1 MMTRWGQDLLED
13 SSWLQEYPRPQMQRR
28 QWVNLN
34 GFWQYAITSK
44 TLGCPSKWDGEI
56 RVPFCVESL
65 LSKVQQSV
73 NENQRLWYRRQFQI
87 EALAQRTLLHFG
99 AVDYECSIWVN
110 GGLVGGHVGGSTA
123 FSLDI
128 SEFLVAGVNE
138 LVLAVTDPTSASD
151 QPRGKQHLNPNGIW
165 YTPVTG
171 IWQTVWMEQVPLAHH
186 IEALKITPAEQCDA
200 VEVVAFLH
208 RPSRN
213 PRLAVECTVR
223 LHGEVVAKTMGRAN
237 RKVVVPLPDVQLWSP
252 ENPVL
257 YDLNVRLIPVINPL
271 PEKNDQQQPAQLV
284 RDTPLRGSV
293 EASLYQAA
301 QPSGEA
307 IDEVDSYFGMRQISV
322 GPHPTGGQPTMLLN
336 GKPLFHLGTLDQGWW
351 PDGLLT
357 PPGDDAILFEL
368 NYLKAAGF
376 NTVRKHIKVE
386 SARYYYH
393 CDRLGLLVWQDMPSG
408 FIPSQFVAPN
418 DEDEDQRS
426 PRSTILFTNEL
437 QEMILQLSHHPSIV
451 MWVLHNE
458 GWGQFDTHR
467 LTQIIRGLDAARLIN
482 STSGWL
488 DVGAGDLIDIH
499 DYTSEPLPPEA
510 DGQRALVIGEYG
522 GVGWPVAGHLW
533 NPEMRNWGYQ
543 TFHSSAEAQQ
553 AYVKATTAVLQMR
566 EANGLS
572 GAIYTQTSDVE
583 GEVNGLLTYDR
594 ALKKFDS
601 DWLKQINTAGDGS

>member
-1 MMTRWGQDLLED
+1 M
-13 SSWLQEYPRPQMQRR
+13 
-28 QWVNLN
+28 
-34 GFWQYAITSK
+34 
-44 TLGCPSKWDGEI
+44 
-56 RVPFCVESL
+56 
-65 LSKVQQSV
+65 
-73 NENQRLWYRRQFQI
+73 
-87 EALAQRTLLHFG
+87 
-99 AVDYECSIWVN
+99 
-110 GGLVGGHVGGSTA
+110 
-123 FSLDI
+123 
-128 SEFLVAGVNE
+128 
-138 LVLAVTDPTSASD
+138 
-151 QPRGKQHLNPNGIW
+151 
-165 YTPVTG
+165 
-171 IWQTVWMEQVPLAHH
+171 
-186 IEALKITPAEQCDA
+186 
-200 VEVVAFLH
+200 
-208 RPSRN
+208 
-213 PRLAVECTVR
+213 
-223 LHGEVVAKTMGRAN
+223 
-237 RKVVVPLPDVQLWSP
+237 
-252 ENPVL
+252 
-257 YDLNVRLIPVINPL
+257 
-271 PEKNDQQQPAQLV
+271 
-284 RDTPLRGSV
+284 
-293 EASLYQAA
+293 
-301 QPSGEA
+301 
-307 IDEVDSYFGMRQISV
+307 
-322 GPHPTGGQPTMLLN
+322 
-336 GKPLFHLGTLDQGWW
+336 
-351 PDGLLT
+351 
-357 PPGDDAILFEL
+357 

-408 FIPSQFVAPN
+408 FIPAQFVAPN
-418 DEDEDQRS
+418 DEDEDQRA

-467 LTQIIRGLDAARLIN
+467 LTQIIRGLDATRLIN

-488 DVGAGDLIDIH
+488 DVGAGDLIDKH

-572 GAIYTQTSDVE
+572 GAVYTQTSDVE

-601 DWLKQINTAGDGS
+601 DWLMQINTAGDKS

>member
-13 SSWLQEYPRPQMQRR
+13 SSWLREYPRPQMQRR

-34 GFWQYAITSK
+34 GFWQYAITPK
-44 TLGCPSKWDGEI
+44 TLGCPSEWDGEI

-65 LSKVQQSV
+65 LSEVQQSV

-87 EALAQRTLLHFG
+87 EALSQRTLLHFG
-99 AVDYECSIWVN
+99 AVDYECSIWIN
-110 GGLVGGHVGGSTA
+110 GGLVGGHVGSSTA

-128 SEFLVAGVNE
+128 SEFLVAGINE
-138 LVLAVTDPTSASD
+138 LVVAVTDPTSGSD
-151 QPRGKQHLNPNGIW
+151 QPRGKQHLKPNGIW

-171 IWQTVWMEQVPLAHH
+171 IWQTVWIEHVPLEHH
-186 IEALKITPAEQCDA
+186 IDALKVTPKEHCDA
-200 VEVVAFLH
+200 VEVVAYLH
-208 RPSRN
+208 RPSRD
-213 PRLAVECTVR
+213 PCLALECTVR
-223 LHGEVVAKTMGRAN
+223 LHGEVIAKVIGRAN
-237 RKVVVPLPDVQLWSP
+237 RKVVVALPDAQLWSP

-257 YDLNVRLIPVINPL
+257 YDLNVRLIRVINPL
-271 PEKNDQQQPAQLV
+271 PEKNDQQQTAQLI

-301 QPSGEA
+301 QGTGEV
-307 IDEVDSYFGMRQISV
+307 IDEVDSYFGMRRISV

-351 PDGLLT
+351 PDGLFT
-357 PPGDDAILFEL
+357 PPSDDAILFEL

-408 FIPSQFVAPN
+408 FIPAQFVAPN

-467 LTQIIRGLDAARLIN
+467 LTQIIRGLDATRLIN

-488 DVGAGDLIDIH
+488 DVGAGDLIDKH
-499 DYTSEPLPPEA
+499 DYTSEPFPPEA
-510 DGQRALVIGEYG
+510 DGHRALVIGEYG

-553 AYVKATTAVLQMR
+553 AYIKATTAVLRMR

-594 ALKKFDS
+594 ALQKFDS
-601 DWLKQINTAGDGS
+601 GWLKRINSTDSGL